1 VDSRRP
7 VAPAA
12 GDEEED
18 MSEAIVTIQGWLGA
32 DPVTYTAGDGSVTKF
47 RVAHTPRRYRRTTG
61 EWYDGE
67 TQWYSVSAWRLLGS
81 HCQRSLHKGDPV
93 VVQGRLGQR
102 TYTNREGVDVV
113 TLELEA
119 LTVGHDL
126 SLGISLFSRTVG
138 AGVGRESRPG
148 DATAEAPPA
157 PDTPAPEAPAS
168 WSPAGDRA
176 GNDADAEDADA
187 PAA

>member
-1 VDSRRP
+1 
-7 VAPAA
+7 
-12 GDEEED
+12 
-18 MSEAIVTIQGWLGA
+18 MSEAIVTIQGWVGA
-32 DPVTYTAGDGSVTKF
+32 DPVTYQAGEGSVTKF
-47 RVAHTPRRYRRTTG
+47 RVAHTPRRYRRATG

-102 TYTNREGVDVV
+102 TYTNREGIDVV

-119 LTVGHDL
+119 FTVGHDL
-126 SLGISLFSRTVG
+126 SLGISSFSRTVG
-138 AGVGRESRPG
+138 AVVPREPRPEPPVGE
-148 DATAEAPPA
+148 EPPA
-157 PDTPAPEAPAS
+157 PDAPSS
-168 WSPAGDRA
+168 WTLPSTG
-176 GNDADAEDADA
+176 DAEPRPDEADA